1 MRISGGAAVAGMDGA
16 GADGADG
23 ADSEA
28 ATLDL
33 GRMDEWHG
41 TSNEKKTNGAR
52 KTRNP
57 EASFQYEAQ
66 KALKP
71 EQLGCASINSDVN
84 LFKLSQTNL
93 SIICRCCKSQESPW
107 NTKFFQH
114 DL

>member
-41 TSNEKKTNGAR
+41 TSNEKKNKRCSKNSKPGSIVSVR
-52 KTRNP
+52 GTR
-57 EASFQYEAQ
+57 SAQ
-66 KALKP
+66 A
-71 EQLGCASINSDVN
+71 
-84 LFKLSQTNL
+84 
-93 SIICRCCKSQESPW
+93 
-107 NTKFFQH
+107 
-114 DL
+114 